1 MTGIS
6 AGYQT
11 VRQMNKILYISSEA
25 FPLIKTGGLGDVA
38 GSLPRALQKNKQDVH
53 LLLPAY
59 NTILDTI
66 RKPKVVSEHFHYGQH
81 IRLLQTTL
89 PGTKVKTWLVD
100 CPAAFDRP
108 GNPYLDETGKPW
120 HDNAFRFALFS
131 QVAVDISLNRCD
143 LNWQPDIVHCNDW
156 QSALLPALLETFPQ
170 RPATIFTIHN
180 LAYQGIF
187 PTQTFFDLGLPIE
200 LWGMHGLEFHN
211 QFSFIK
217 GGLVFAD
224 RINTV
229 SPSYAKE
236 IQQPEF
242 GYGLDGLLSYRKD
255 RLSGIINGIDT
266 DIWNPGTDPHLA
278 QKYNRHNLA
287 KKLTNKTKLQKQ
299 FKLPVKSKTPLI
311 GLVSRLVEQ
320 KGLEAILGSMDKLM
334 EMPLQIV
341 ILGTGEKVYEKALVK
356 WASKYPEKLAVI
368 IGYNE
373 ALSHQIEA
381 ASDIYLMPSTFEPC
395 GLNQL
400 YSLRYGTLPLARNVG
415 GLADT
420 VIDTNEKTIKN
431 KTANGFIIEND
442 TSIALT
448 RAMQR
453 ALKSYKVQKTWK
465 QLQINAMTPDRSWKN
480 SAEQYI
486 KLYEKALED
495 QKQQSTDRAS

>member
-1 MTGIS
+1 
-6 AGYQT
+6 
-11 VRQMNKILYISSEA
+11 MNKILYISSEA

-38 GSLPRALQKNKQDVH
+38 GSLPRALQKNKQNVR

-59 NTILDTI
+59 KTILDTLK
-66 RKPKVVSEHFHYGQH
+66 KPKVVSEHFHYGQH
-81 IRLLQTTL
+81 IRLLETTL

-108 GNPYLDETGKPW
+108 GNPYLDKTGKPW

-131 QVAVDISLNRCD
+131 QVAVDISLNRCGLD
-143 LNWQPDIVHCNDW
+143 WQADVVHCNDW
-156 QSALLPALLETFPQ
+156 QSALVPALLETFPE
-170 RPATIFTIHN
+170 RPATVFTIHN
-180 LAYQGIF
+180 LAYQGTF
-187 PTQTFFDLGLPIE
+187 PTQTFFDLGLPFE

-229 SPSYAKE
+229 SPTYAEE
-236 IQQPEF
+236 IQHAKF
-242 GYGLDGLLSYRKD
+242 GYGLNGLLSHRKD

-266 DIWNPGTDPHLA
+266 DIWNPGTDPLLE
-278 QKYNRHNLA
+278 QNYNRRSLS
-287 KKLTNKTKLQKQ
+287 KKQINKIKLQKQ
-299 FKLPVKSKTPLI
+299 LKLPIKKKIPLI
-311 GLVSRLVEQ
+311 GLISRLVEQ
-320 KGLEAILGSMDKLM
+320 KGLEAILGSMKKLM
-334 EMPLQIV
+334 QMPLQIV
-341 ILGTGEKVYEKALVK
+341 ILGTGEKKYEQTLVK
-356 WASKYPEKLAVI
+356 WADQYPEKLAVI

-420 VIDTNEKTIKN
+420 VIDTTKETIKN
-431 KTANGFIIEND
+431 KTANGFIVQDD
-442 TSIALT
+442 TPAALIT
-448 RAMQR
+448 TMQR
-453 ALKSYKVQKTWK
+453 ALKQYKDQTTWK
-465 QLQINAMTPDRSWKN
+465 QLQLNAMTPDRSWKQ

-486 KLYEKALED
+486 ELYGKALKD
-495 QKQQSTDRAS
+495 QRVS